1 MLKRNNEVVNLKFKK
16 FDVLIVGTGI
26 SGIYAALN
34 LSPDLKILMLSKR
47 ELTLCNSALAQGG
60 VAAVMDPKNDDYEL
74 HIKDT
79 LIAGQYKNNLDNVKI
94 LVQQGPRDVE
104 RLVEKYGV
112 DFDRNE
118 DGSLALT
125 LEGGHS
131 RRRIAHH
138 KDTTGFEIETALI
151 EQVQKLKNI
160 TVINNSVLAR
170 LEHDNGMFFTDVI
183 TGNVEGEQR
192 RHEYFCAPN
201 VILATGGIGRVYDF
215 TTNSAIATGDG
226 IALAYNLGAEIKN
239 LSYIQFHPTA
249 FADKKNRDTMLHGER
264 PNGGTDAAAPRR
276 SLREC
281 FLISEAVRGE
291 GAYLLNCAKERFMPR
306 YEPERKELAPRDVVS
321 KCIMEEQKKTGSDE
335 FWLDISYK
343 DADFIRNRFPMIYN
357 KVLEKGYDM
366 TKEPIPIYP
375 CQHYLMGG
383 INVDGKGAT
392 NIKGLYAAGE
402 CSHTG
407 VHGANRLASNSLL
420 EALVFSRL
428 IAEDINA
435 CGTDTVGEDIDYPMS
450 SPEGAAL
457 PHGIRTEVRHIMQ
470 KAYFIYPDYA
480 EAKSGFKRLTELKKQ
495 LENGGYEIT
504 PEYVETR
511 SLVTV
516 AYIILGEIIDREN
529 DDK

>member
-1 MLKRNNEVVNLKFKK
+1 MKFKR

-34 LSPDLKILMLSKR
+34 LDPSLSILMLSKR

-60 VAAVMDPKNDDYEL
+60 VAAVMDQTNDDYEL
-74 HIKDT
+74 HIRDT

-94 LVQQGPRDVE
+94 LVQQGPKDVE

-151 EQVQKLKNI
+151 EQVQKLKNV
-160 TVINNSVLAR
+160 TVINNSVLCR
-170 LEHDNGMFFTDVI
+170 LERDKQDAGAGSALFFADVI
-183 TGNVEGEQR
+183 VDNVEGGSKA
-192 RHEYFCAPN
+192 HEYYCADD

-226 IALAYNLGAEIKN
+226 IQLAYNLGAEIKN
-239 LSYIQFHPTA
+239 LSYVQFHPTA
-249 FADKKNRDTMLHGER
+249 FADKEN
-264 PNGGTDAAAPRR
+264 
-276 SLREC
+276 REC

-291 GAYLLNCAKERFMPR
+291 GAYLLNCNKERFMPR

-321 KCIMEEQKKTGSDE
+321 NCIMEEQKRTGSDE

-343 DADFIRNRFPMIYN
+343 DADFIKNRFPMIYR

-392 NIKGLYAAGE
+392 NVPHLYAAGE

-435 CGTDTVGEDIDYPMS
+435 HKNDDVRAEVEYPMS
-450 SPEGAAL
+450 APDGKAS

-470 KAYFIYPDYA
+470 RSYFVHPNYSEA
-480 EAKSGFKRLTELKKQ
+480 EKGLKRITELKND
-495 LENGGYEIT
+495 LDNGNYAIT
-504 PEYVETR
+504 PDYVETK
-511 SLVTV
+511 SIVTC
-516 AYIILGEIIDREN
+516 AYIILSEVMARKGEG
-529 DDK
+529 

>member
-1 MLKRNNEVVNLKFKK
+1 MKFKR

-34 LSPDLKILMLSKR
+34 LDSKLNILMLSKK

-60 VAAVMDPKNDDYEL
+60 VAAVMDKEHDDSEL
-74 HIKDT
+74 HIHDT
-79 LIAGQYKNNLDNVKI
+79 MVAGQFKNDPEQVKM
-94 LVQQGPRDVE
+94 LVEQGPRDVE

-151 EQVQKLKNI
+151 AQVQKLTNV
-160 TVINNSVLAR
+160 TVINNSVLCR
-170 LEHDNGMFFTDVI
+170 LEKDNKTFFAEVI
-183 TGNVEGEQR
+183 TENGGY
-192 RHEYFCAPN
+192 EYYCADS
-201 VILATGGIGRVYDF
+201 VIMATGGIGRVYDY

-226 IALAYNLGAEIKN
+226 IRLAYELGAEIKN
-239 LSYIQFHPTA
+239 LSYVQFHPTA
-249 FADKKNRDTMLHGER
+249 FADKEN
-264 PNGGTDAAAPRR
+264 
-276 SLREC
+276 REC

-291 GAYLLNCAKERFMPR
+291 GAYLLNCNKERFMPR

-321 KCIMEEQKKTGSDE
+321 KCIMEEQKKTGSDV

-343 DADFIRNRFPMIYN
+343 DPEFVKNHFPMIYN

-392 NIKGLYAAGE
+392 NIEGLYAAGE

-428 IAEDINA
+428 IAEDINGKDKHGGA
-435 CGTDTVGEDIDYPMS
+435 EELEYPMS
-450 SPEGAAL
+450 SPDGKPL
-457 PHGIRTEVRHIMQ
+457 PSGIRTEVRHIMQ
-470 KAYFIYPDYA
+470 KSYFIYPNYPETEKGLKRITELKNEFDNGGYA
-480 EAKSGFKRLTELKKQ
+480 VTSDFVEAKS
-495 LENGGYEIT
+495 
-504 PEYVETR
+504 V
-511 SLVTV
+511 VTC
-516 AYIILGEIIDREN
+516 AYIILTEVIERK
-529 DDK
+529 DKQ

>member
-1 MLKRNNEVVNLKFKK
+1 MKFKR

-26 SGIYAALN
+26 SGIYSALN
-34 LSPDLKILMLSKR
+34 LSPELSILMLSKR

-60 VAAVMDPKNDDYEL
+60 VAAVMDPKHDDFAL

-79 LIAGQYKNNLDNVKI
+79 LIAGQYKNDIGHVKI
-94 LVQQGPRDVE
+94 LVEQGPKDVE

-112 DFDRNE
+112 DFDRDE
-118 DGSLALT
+118 DGNLALT

-138 KDTTGFEIETALI
+138 KDTTGYEIETALI
-151 EQVQKLKNI
+151 EQVKKLTNVS
-160 TVINNSVLAR
+160 VINNSVLCR
-170 LEHDNGMFFTDVI
+170 LERGDGMFFADVI
-183 TGNVEGEQR
+183 VDNVEGGAR
-192 RHEYFCAPN
+192 AHEYYCADS
-201 VILATGGIGRVYDF
+201 VIMATGGIGRVYDF

-226 IALAYNLGAEIKN
+226 IRLAYELGAEIKN

-249 FADKKNRDTMLHGER
+249 FADKKNR
-264 PNGGTDAAAPRR
+264 
-276 SLREC
+276 EC

-291 GAYLLNCAKERFMPR
+291 GAYLLNCRKERFMPH

-321 KCIMEEQKKTGSDE
+321 NCIMEEQKATGSDE
-335 FWLDISYK
+335 FWLDISHK
-343 DADFIRNRFPMIYN
+343 DADFIRNRFPMIYG

-383 INVDGKGAT
+383 INVDENGET
-392 NIKGLYAAGE
+392 NIEDLYAAGE

-428 IAEDINA
+428 IAERINA
-435 CGTDTVGEDIDYPMS
+435 LHTRDDRAGIEFPMS

-470 KAYFIYPDYA
+470 KSYFVHPNYDEA
-480 EAKSGFKRLTELKKQ
+480 ERGLARITEL
-495 LENGGYEIT
+495 LELLNSGGYAVT
-504 PEYVETR
+504 PEFVETK
-511 SLVTV
+511 SIVTC
-516 AYIILGEIIDREN
+516 AYIILKEVMERKDE
-529 DDK
+529 K

>member
-1 MLKRNNEVVNLKFKK
+1 MKFKRY
-16 FDVLIVGTGI
+16 DVLIVGTGI

-34 LSPDLKILMLSKR
+34 LDSSLKILMLSKR
-47 ELTLCNSALAQGG
+47 ELALCNSALAQGG
-60 VAAVMDPKNDDYEL
+60 VAAVMDSKNDDFEL

-94 LVQQGPRDVE
+94 LVEQGPRDVE

-112 DFDRNE
+112 DFDRND
-118 DGSLALT
+118 DGTLALT

-138 KDTTGFEIETALI
+138 KDTTGKEIETNLI
-151 EQVQKLKNI
+151 EQVGKLENVS
-160 TVINNSVLAR
+160 VINNSVLCR
-170 LEHDNGMFFTDVI
+170 LEKKDGVFFADVI
-183 TGNVEGEQR
+183 TTSNNK
-192 RHEYFCAPN
+192 HEYYCADY
-201 VILATGGIGRVYDF
+201 VILATGGIGRVYNY

-226 IALAYNLGAEIKN
+226 IQLAYNLGAEIKN
-239 LSYIQFHPTA
+239 LSYVQFHPTA
-249 FADKKNRDTMLHGER
+249 FADKKE
-264 PNGGTDAAAPRR
+264 
-276 SLREC
+276 REC

-291 GAYLLNCAKERFMPR
+291 GAFLLNCNKERFMPG

-343 DADFIRNRFPMIYN
+343 DADFIRHHFPMIYEN
-357 KVLEKGYDM
+357 VLKKGYDM

-392 NIKGLYAAGE
+392 NIDGLYAAGE

-407 VHGANRLASNSLL
+407 VHGKNRLASNSLL

-435 CGTDTVGEDIDYPMS
+435 HNNTDSRAEIEYPMT
-450 SPEGAAL
+450 SPEGKPL
-457 PHGIRTEVRHIMQ
+457 PKGIKTEVRDIMQ
-470 KAYFIYPDYA
+470 RSYFVFPDYEEA
-480 EAKSGFKRLTELKKQ
+480 EKGFKRVSELKEM
-495 LENGGYEIT
+495 LDNGGFEINADF
-504 PEYVETR
+504 VETK

-516 AYIILGEIIDREN
+516 AYIILKEILERKNEQ
-529 DDK
+529 

>member
-1 MLKRNNEVVNLKFKK
+1 MKFKK

-34 LSPDLKILMLSKR
+34 LDSSLSVLMLSKR

-60 VAAVMDPKNDDYEL
+60 VAAVMDREHDDSEL

-79 LIAGQYKNNLDNVKI
+79 LIAGQYKNNLENVKI
-94 LVQQGPRDVE
+94 LVEQGPRDVE

-138 KDTTGFEIETALI
+138 KDTTGFEIETNLI
-151 EQVQKLKNI
+151 AQVQKLTNV
-160 TVINNSVLAR
+160 TVINNSVLCR
-170 LEHDNGMFFTDVI
+170 LEKNDEKFFAEVIVENGGYEYYCANSVI
-183 TGNVEGEQR
+183 M
-192 RHEYFCAPN
+192 
-201 VILATGGIGRVYDF
+201 ATGGIGRVYDF

-226 IALAYNLGAEIKN
+226 IQLAYNLGAEIKN
-239 LSYIQFHPTA
+239 LSYVQFHPTA
-249 FADKKNRDTMLHGER
+249 FADKEN
-264 PNGGTDAAAPRR
+264 
-276 SLREC
+276 REC

-291 GAYLLNCAKERFMPR
+291 GAYLLNCNGERFMPD

-321 KCIMEEQKKTGSDE
+321 KCIMAEQKKTGSDE
-335 FWLDISYK
+335 FRLDISYK
-343 DADFIRNRFPMIYN
+343 DPEFVKNRFPMIYN

-392 NIKGLYAAGE
+392 NIEGLYAAGE

-428 IAEDINA
+428 IAEDIN
-435 CGTDTVGEDIDYPMS
+435 GKPKRGENGDVEYPMS
-450 SPEGAAL
+450 SPEGKPL
-457 PHGIRTEVRHIMQ
+457 PSGIRTEVRHIMQ
-470 KAYFIYPDYA
+470 KSYFIYPDYPEA
-480 EAKSGFKRLTELKKQ
+480 EKGLKRIAELKSE
-495 LENGGYEIT
+495 LENGGFAVT
-504 PEYVETR
+504 PDFVEAK
-511 SLVTV
+511 SIVTC
-516 AYIILGEIIDREN
+516 AYIILNEVIERKDEQ
-529 DDK
+529 

>member
-1 MLKRNNEVVNLKFKK
+1 MKFKR

-34 LSPDLKILMLSKR
+34 LDPSLSILMLSKR

-60 VAAVMDPKNDDYEL
+60 VAAVMDQTNDDYEL
-74 HIKDT
+74 HIRDT

-94 LVQQGPRDVE
+94 LVQQGPKDVE

-138 KDTTGFEIETALI
+138 KDTTGYEIETALI
-151 EQVQKLKNI
+151 EQVQKLKNV
-160 TVINNSVLAR
+160 TVINNSVLCR
-170 LEHDNGMFFTDVI
+170 LERDKQDAGAGSALFFADVI
-183 TGNVEGEQR
+183 VDNVEGGSKA
-192 RHEYFCAPN
+192 HEYYCADD

-226 IALAYNLGAEIKN
+226 IQLAYNLGAEIKN
-239 LSYIQFHPTA
+239 LSYVQFHPTA
-249 FADKKNRDTMLHGER
+249 FADKEN
-264 PNGGTDAAAPRR
+264 
-276 SLREC
+276 REC

-291 GAYLLNCAKERFMPR
+291 GAYLLNCNKERFMPR

-321 KCIMEEQKKTGSDE
+321 NCIMEEQKRTGSDE

-343 DADFIRNRFPMIYN
+343 DADFIKNRFPMIYR

-392 NIKGLYAAGE
+392 NVPHLYAAGE

-435 CGTDTVGEDIDYPMS
+435 HKNDDGRAEVEYPMS
-450 SPEGAAL
+450 APDGKAS

-470 KAYFIYPDYA
+470 RSYFVHPNYSEA
-480 EAKSGFKRLTELKKQ
+480 EKGLKRITELKND
-495 LENGGYEIT
+495 LDNGNYAIT
-504 PEYVETR
+504 PEFVETK
-511 SLVTV
+511 SIVTC
-516 AYIILGEIIDREN
+516 AYIILSEVMARKGEG
-529 DDK
+529 

>member
-1 MLKRNNEVVNLKFKK
+1 MCDYVINASLERRLIALKFRR
-16 FDVLIVGTGI
+16 FDVIIVGTGI
-26 SGIYAALN
+26 SGIYSALN
-34 LSPDLKILMLSKR
+34 LDSSLKILMLSKR

-60 VAAVMDPKNDDYEL
+60 VAAVLDKDNDSYEL
-74 HIKDT
+74 HIHDT
-79 LIAGQYKNNLDNVKI
+79 LVAGQYKNNVDNVRI
-94 LVQQGPRDVE
+94 LVEQGPAEVR
-104 RLVEKYGV
+104 RLKTEYGV
-112 DFDRNE
+112 DFDLTSSG
-118 DGSLALT
+118 DIALT

-138 KDTTGFEIETALI
+138 KDSTGFEIETSLI
-151 EQVQKLKNI
+151 EKVCGLKNV
-160 TVINNSVLAR
+160 TVINNSVLCR
-170 LEHDNGMFFTDVI
+170 LEREDGVFFADVLA
-183 TGNVEGEQR
+183 GNAKGLTSK
-192 RHEYFCAPN
+192 HEYYCADA
-201 VILATGGIGRVYDF
+201 VIMATGGIGRVYDY

-226 IALAYNLGAEIKN
+226 IQLAYNLGAEIRN

-249 FADKKNRDTMLHGER
+249 FNDRKD
-264 PNGGTDAAAPRR
+264 
-276 SLREC
+276 REC

-291 GAYLLNCAKERFMPR
+291 GAYLLNCDKKRFMPD

-321 KCIMEEQKKTGSDE
+321 KCMMEEQKKTGSDE
-335 FWLDISYK
+335 FWLDISHK
-343 DADFIRNRFPMIYN
+343 DADFIKNRFPMIYN

-392 NIKGLYAAGE
+392 NIPGLYAAGE

-428 IAEDINA
+428 IAGDINQNKK
-435 CGTDTVGEDIDYPMS
+435 DDKRDEIEYPMS
-450 SPEGAAL
+450 APEGNPL

-470 KAYFIYPDYA
+470 KSYFVTPDYEEA
-480 EAKSGFKRLTELKKQ
+480 EKGLKRITELKKQ
-495 LENGGYEIT
+495 LETGGYEIT
-504 PEYVETR
+504 SDFVETK

-516 AYIILGEIIDREN
+516 AYIILTEVVSGKDRKE
-529 DDK
+529 

>member
-1 MLKRNNEVVNLKFKK
+1 MKFKR

-34 LSPDLKILMLSKR
+34 LDSSLSILMLSKK

-60 VAAVMDPKNDDYEL
+60 VAAVMDQDNDDYEL

-79 LIAGQYKNNLDNVKI
+79 LVAGQYKNNLDNVRI
-94 LVQQGPRDVE
+94 LVQQGPKDVE

-112 DFDRNE
+112 DFDRKE

-151 EQVQKLKNI
+151 EQVQKLTNVS
-160 TVINNSVLAR
+160 VINNSVLCR
-170 LEHDNGMFFTDVI
+170 LERENGVFFADVI
-183 TGNVEGEQR
+183 VNNVEGGER
-192 RHEYFCAPN
+192 AHEYYCAN
-201 VILATGGIGRVYDF
+201 AVIMATGGIGRVYDF

-226 IALAYNLGAEIKN
+226 IQLAYNLGAEIKN

-249 FADKKNRDTMLHGER
+249 FADKENH
-264 PNGGTDAAAPRR
+264 
-276 SLREC
+276 EC

-291 GAYLLNCAKERFMPR
+291 GAYLLNCRKERFMPR

-321 KCIMEEQKKTGSDE
+321 KCIIEEQNATGSDE
-335 FWLDISYK
+335 FWLDISHK
-343 DADFIRNRFPMIYN
+343 DADFVTNHFPMIYN
-357 KVLEKGYDM
+357 KVLEKGFDM

-392 NIKGLYAAGE
+392 NIAGLYAAGE

-428 IAEDINA
+428 IAEDINENLKP
-435 CGTDTVGEDIDYPMS
+435 DDIAEVEYPMA
-450 SPEGAAL
+450 SPDGKEL
-457 PHGIRTEVRHIMQ
+457 PHGIKSEVRRIMQ
-470 KAYFIYPDYA
+470 KAYFVHPNYDEA
-480 EAKSGFKRLTELKKQ
+480 EKGLARITELKNE
-495 LENGGYEIT
+495 LEKGFAVT
-504 PEYVETR
+504 PEFVETK
-511 SLVTV
+511 SIVTC
-516 AYIILGEIIDREN
+516 AYIILKEVMERKDE
-529 DDK
+529 K